1 MGRNNYTQQEI
12 AVYAAHIKSGGAKDK
27 DKKEYQANAVAE
39 NINALRHKRNNIPII
54 FGADFNCHFEATPEE
69 LYKKFD
75 GSTPLAVFH
84 DTLNKVPYKARKPTL
99 LKEVWVSAK
108 TLPEGWKET
117 IPEGTDKPV
126 YQCYVTAADGEIVPS
141 GEETPKRPKGGKTF
155 YYLEAG
161 LTKERPKPE
170 PPIVNAD
177 GNEEPATGNPPSA
190 TYSTSHCYDNKDY
203 WYPEHPHESFMAS
216 AYKQVLGEEPDY
228 TKAGWR
234 KAGEQT
240 QKIENGKEWRETV
253 GKAFKDA
260 LFKAETE
267 DYIHFSSDYFA
278 ATSVMSIPSYEALDK
293 AILLSDW
300 KQPSDHFQIQADL
313 EYGTMR
319 SIAKSFGSIPLT
331 PQERELLAEW
341 KEHFGQ
347 DGNIPNA
354 TQFRKYATSVG
365 KGIKYKRISALF
377 KARDALRQ
385 PPIGPAR
392 VL

>member
-1 MGRNNYTQQEI
+1 MG
-12 AVYAAHIKSGGAKDK
+12 
-27 DKKEYQANAVAE
+27 
-39 NINALRHKRNNIPII
+39 
-54 FGADFNCHFEATPEE
+54 
-69 LYKKFD
+69 
-75 GSTPLAVFH
+75 
-84 DTLNKVPYKARKPTL
+84 
-99 LKEVWVSAK
+99 
-108 TLPEGWKET
+108 
-117 IPEGTDKPV
+117 
-126 YQCYVTAADGEIVPS
+126 
-141 GEETPKRPKGGKTF
+141 
-155 YYLEAG
+155 AG
-161 LTKERPKPE
+161 LTKGAKPE

-278 ATSVMSIPSYEALDK
+278 ATSVMSIPSYHDLDK

-313 EYGTMR
+313 EYGALALVNLIKESYPCACPKTNTQGKFSKCSHCNTER
-319 SIAKSFGSIPLT
+319 KIILT
-331 PQERELLAEW
+331 DDERKLLAEW
-341 KEHFGQ
+341 KAQHGR
-347 DGNIPNA
+347 GGKTPTA
-354 TQFRKYATSVG
+354 TQFLKYANIMRKDAG
-365 KGIKYKRISALF
+365 KLPLRFGRISALF
-377 KARDALRQ
+377 KARDKSRRRLAQREFSDRDEEEAPKMIHAHRRMAQ
-385 PPIGPAR
+385 REFSAR
-392 VL
+392 RDSPVMVRLLQEIVDAQDEK

>member
-1 MGRNNYTQQEI
+1 MG
-12 AVYAAHIKSGGAKDK
+12 
-27 DKKEYQANAVAE
+27 
-39 NINALRHKRNNIPII
+39 
-54 FGADFNCHFEATPEE
+54 
-69 LYKKFD
+69 
-75 GSTPLAVFH
+75 
-84 DTLNKVPYKARKPTL
+84 
-99 LKEVWVSAK
+99 
-108 TLPEGWKET
+108 
-117 IPEGTDKPV
+117 
-126 YQCYVTAADGEIVPS
+126 
-141 GEETPKRPKGGKTF
+141 
-155 YYLEAG
+155 AG
-161 LTKERPKPE
+161 LTKGAKPE

-216 AYKQVLGEEPDY
+216 AYMQVLGEEPAY

-253 GKAFKDA
+253 GKEFKDA

-278 ATSVMSIPSYEALDK
+278 ATSVMSIPSYHDLDK

-313 EYGTMR
+313 EYGAIVR
-319 SIAKSFGSIPLT
+319 LIKSFGSIPLT

-377 KARDALRQ
+377 KARDKASASRRLAQREFSDRDEEEA
-385 PPIGPAR
+385 PKMIHAR
-392 VL
+392 RRMAQREFSDRRDSPVMVRLLQEIVDAQDEK